1 MNDQYFVRNYQPK
14 DLQKF
19 TDLVTKEG
27 IYLPEHHLSSAT
39 IRAHLNRPNHSPDV
53 DLFIIDNNVNLVGYL
68 EITREPEIERV
79 ILECWIHPEH
89 RYKGLAKRLLT
100 KAISRA
106 HELSIPRLQVNIMD
120 SNKLAQK
127 VLTRLGFKCVRK
139 YNELRLTASVLNLPQ
154 TPDNQI
160 APRSL
165 RNGEE
170 IILTDLQNRCF
181 AGSWGYH
188 PNTVEAINYRMNSSG
203 CSPQDVILIYQE
215 DRPISYCWTE
225 ITPPSTSSNKRAG
238 RIYMIGVDPDYRGRG
253 LGRKVLVTGLTH
265 LKNKG
270 AEIIELTVD
279 STNHVACSLY
289 RTIGFTKRA
298 TSLWYE
304 RQA

>member
-1 MNDQYFVRNYQPK
+1 MNEQYFVRNYQPK

-19 TDLVTKEG
+19 TELVIKEK
-27 IYLPEHHLSSAT
+27 IYLPEHHLSPPT
-39 IRAHLNRPNHSPDV
+39 IRARLNRPNYSPNA
-53 DLFIIDNNVNLVGYL
+53 DLFIIGNNVNLVGYL
-68 EITREPEIERV
+68 ELTREPEIERI

-89 RYKGLAKRLLT
+89 RRKGLATILLT
-100 KAISRA
+100 KAILRA
-106 HELSIPRLQVNIMD
+106 HELGITRLQVNILD
-120 SNKLAQK
+120 SNVLAQK
-127 VLTRLGFKCVRK
+127 VLTKLGFKCVRK
-139 YNELRLTASVLNLPQ
+139 YDELRLKTSMLNLPRSL
-154 TPDNQI
+154 DNQI
-160 APRSL
+160 ASRSL
-165 RNGEE
+165 QNGEE
-170 IILTDLQNRCF
+170 VILTELQNRCF

-188 PNTVEAINYRMNSSG
+188 PNTAEVINYRMNASG
-203 CSPQDVILIYQE
+203 CSPQDVILICQE

-225 ITPPSTSSNKRAG
+225 ITPPSTSSDRMVG

-289 RTIGFTKRA
+289 RTIGFTKWA

-304 RQA
+304 RQT